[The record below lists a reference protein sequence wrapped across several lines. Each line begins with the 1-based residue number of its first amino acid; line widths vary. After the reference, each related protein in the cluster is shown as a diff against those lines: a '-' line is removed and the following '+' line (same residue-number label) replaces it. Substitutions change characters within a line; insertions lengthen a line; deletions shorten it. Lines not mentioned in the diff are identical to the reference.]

1 MTTLRWGVLGA
12 ANIARKQVIPAIQAS
27 NNGRVVGIA
36 SRDKARA
43 EQLAQAASIGHVFDD
58 YAALL
63 ASDEIDAV
71 YIPLPNSEHRAWT
84 IAAAEAGK
92 HILCEKPLAL
102 TASEAEEMV
111 AAAERAGVIL
121 AEAFMYRHHPV
132 VHTVLEMLHQGVI
145 GELRVVRSTFT
156 FNLSNEGDIRL
167 SAPLGGGALMDVGC
181 YGVNLAR
188 LVTGAEPLAGCGIAD
203 YGSSGVD
210 ESFVGALR
218 FAPDGRAAV
227 VAEVDV
233 SVRAAGGTSYELIGT
248 QGKIVVRQGFKPDA
262 NEEGEIQLHQHG
274 DVSRIFT
281 DAVDQYRLMVE
292 DFGKSVLLGRP
303 LAYPA
308 QDAVANMRVLDM
320 LRTAAEQ
327 ARP

>member
-36 SRDKARA
+36 SRDKGRA
-43 EQLAQAASIGHVFDD
+43 EQLAQEASIGQVFDD

-71 YIPLPNSEHRAWT
+71 YIPLPNSEHRQWT

-102 TASEAEEMV
+102 TAAEAEEMV
-111 AAAERAGVIL
+111 AAAERRGVQL
-121 AEAFMYRHHPV
+121 SEAFMYRHHPL

-145 GELRVVRSTFT
+145 GELRLVRSTFT
-156 FNLSNEGDIRL
+156 FSLADDANIRL

-181 YGVNLAR
+181 YGVNVAR
-188 LVTGAEPLAGCGIAD
+188 LMTGAEPVAVSAMAE
-203 YGSSGVD
+203 YGPSGVD
-210 ESFVGALR
+210 ESFVGVLH
-218 FAPDGRAAV
+218 FAPEGRPAV
-227 VAEVDV
+227 LAEVDV
-233 SVRAAGGTSYELIGT
+233 SVRAAGGTSSELIGS

-262 NEEGEIQLHQHG
+262 AEEGEIQLHQQG
-274 DVSRIFT
+274 DVSRIFS
-281 DAVDQYRLMVE
+281 DPVDQYRLMVE
-292 DFGKSVLLGRP
+292 DFGKAVLLGRP

-308 QDAVANMRVLDM
+308 QDAVANMRVLDL
-320 LRTAAEQ
+320 LRAAAEQ
-327 ARP
+327 ARA

>member
-43 EQLAQAASIGHVFDD
+43 EQLAQEASIGHVFDD

-111 AAAERAGVIL
+111 AAAERAGVTL

-145 GELRVVRSTFT
+145 GELRLVRSTFT
-156 FNLSNEGDIRL
+156 FNVSNRADIRL

-181 YGVNLAR
+181 YGVNVAR
-188 LVTGAEPLAGCGIAD
+188 LMAGAEPVAGCGIAD
-203 YGSSGVD
+203 YGASGVD

-218 FAPDGRAAV
+218 FAVDGRAAV
-227 VAEVDV
+227 VAEIDV
-233 SVRAAGGTSYELIGT
+233 SIRAAGGTSYELIGT
-248 QGKIVVRQGFKPDA
+248 QGKLVVRQGFKPDA

-292 DFGKSVLLGRP
+292 EFGKSVLLGRP
-303 LAYPA
+303 LAFPA
-308 QDAVANMRVLDM
+308 RDAVANMRVLDM
-320 LRTAAEQ
+320 LRTTAEQ
-327 ARP
+327 ARG